1 MTHLK
6 FEVFSVCYGLCIK
19 KKKSNFIENIIM
31 FNSKIIG
38 LGKYLPENVVT
49 NADLEKIMETS
60 DAWIQERTGI
70 KERRHIVKGDG
81 NSTSVMGV
89 KAAKIAIERAG
100 LTPNDIDFILFATLS
115 PDYYFPGSGVLV
127 QEALAIP
134 DCPAMD
140 IRMQCSGFVYALA
153 TADQFIKTG
162 MYKNVLVIGSEYHSG
177 GLDMTT
183 RGRNISVIFGDGAG
197 AAVLT
202 RSENTKEG
210 ILCSHLHSEGKHAE
224 ELSLIGPNTGRWV
237 PEILSANDPD
247 DISYYPYM
255 NGQFVFKNAVVRFS
269 EVIHKGLVTAGWEKE
284 EIGMLIPHQANLRI
298 AQFVQKKF
306 GLSDAQVYN
315 NIERYGNTTA
325 ASIPIALTEA
335 WEEGKVVQGTKVVL
349 AAFGSGFTWGSVMI
363 QW

>member
-1 MTHLK
+1 
-6 FEVFSVCYGLCIK
+6 
-19 KKKSNFIENIIM
+19 M

-38 LGKYLPENVVT
+38 LGKYLPENIVT
-49 NADLEKIMETS
+49 NADLEKIMDTT

-70 KERRHIVKGDG
+70 KERRHILKGDG

-89 KAAKIAIERAG
+89 KAAKVAIERAG
-100 LTPNDIDFILFATLS
+100 LDSKDIDFILFATLS

-127 QEALAIP
+127 QEALDITN
-134 DCPAMD
+134 CPAMD
-140 IRMQCSGFVYALA
+140 IRMQCSGFVYAVA

-197 AAVLT
+197 AVVMSRT
-202 RSENTKEG
+202 TDNEKG
-210 ILCSHLHSEGKHAE
+210 ILSSHLYSQGKHAK

-237 PEILSANDPD
+237 PEIMDLNDPD

-255 NGQFVFKNAVVRFS
+255 NGQFVFKNAVVRFA
-269 EVIHKGLVTAGWEKE
+269 EVIQEGLDKTALSADQ
-284 EIGMLIPHQANLRI
+284 INLLIPHQANLRI
-298 AQFVQKKF
+298 SQFVQKKF
-306 GLSDAQVYN
+306 RLGDNQVYN
-315 NIERYGNTTA
+315 NIQRYGNTTA

-335 WEEGKVVQGTKVVL
+335 WEEGKVAVGSKVVL
-349 AAFGSGFTWGSVMI
+349 AAFGSGFTWGSIMI

>member
-1 MTHLK
+1 
-6 FEVFSVCYGLCIK
+6 
-19 KKKSNFIENIIM
+19 M

-38 LGKYLPENVVT
+38 VGKYLPKNVVS
-49 NADLEKIMETS
+49 NADLEKTLDTS
-60 DAWIQERTGI
+60 NEWIVERTGI
-70 KERRHIVKGDG
+70 QERRHLKKGDNDG
-81 NSTSVMGV
+81 VATMGV
-89 KAAKIAIERAG
+89 KASKIALERA
-100 LTPNDIDFILFATLS
+100 NIKAQDIDLILLATLS

-127 QEALAIP
+127 QDALEIP

-140 IRMQCSGFVYALA
+140 IRMQCSGFVYAIS

-177 GLDMTT
+177 GLDMTS
-183 RGRNISVIFGDGAG
+183 RGRNVSVIFGDGAG
-197 AAVLT
+197 AVVMT
-202 RSENTKEG
+202 RTENNKEG
-210 ILCSHLHSEGKHAE
+210 ILSSHLHSEGKHAK

-237 PEILSANDPD
+237 PEIIAENDPE

-255 NGQFVFKNAVVRFS
+255 NGQFVFKNAIVRFT
-269 EVIHKGLVTAGWEKE
+269 EVINEGLKKTGWSPN

-306 GLSDAQVYN
+306 NLSDDQVYN
-315 NIERYGNTTA
+315 NIQRYGNTTA

-335 WEEGKVVQGTKVVL
+335 WEEGKIVPGTKVVL